1 MLRLEDY
8 ICHFK
13 KISSMKKITTLLSA
27 LLFFTIA
34 GITQNS
40 GSVILNKGQKY
51 LIENKFTAL
60 STQEMMGQSMES
72 KAEVFTSN
80 NIEVKD
86 IKDNNYHLTNT
97 FTKVTAVMSAM
108 GQDITFDSDKKE
120 DMNGEMGSSMKDII
134 NQPKNVL
141 VDKNG
146 KIIYSKKDT
155 TKLDTTS
162 KESAGGMM
170 SMMMEQLFGNPEE
183 TGFGLSEA
191 FMIVPSNAKQGF
203 SWSDSS
209 SKAGIKKSTTYTIKE
224 IKGSEAIVTISG
236 NLNADTKTEMQ
247 GMEISSKSSGKITG
261 EEIVDLK
268 TGLIK
273 LRTTTLESS
282 GNMEAMGQEI
292 PMTTRLTSV
301 STVKNL

>member
-1 MLRLEDY
+1 LP
-8 ICHFK
+8 K
-13 KISSMKKITTLLSA
+13 K
-27 LLFFTIA
+27 
-34 GITQNS
+34 S
-40 GSVILNKGQKY
+40 GSINLNKGQKFS
-51 LIENKFTAL
+51 IENKFTAL

-72 KAEVFTSN
+72 KADVFTSN

-97 FTKVTAVMSAM
+97 FTKVTAVMNAM
-108 GQDITFDSDKKE
+108 GQDINFDSDKKE
-120 DMNGEMGSSMKDII
+120 DMNGEMGSSMKSII
-134 NQPKNVL
+134 NQPKNIL
-141 VDKNG
+141 VDKTG
-146 KIIYSKKDT
+146 KIIRGNKDT
-155 TKLDTTS
+155 AKLDSAS

-170 SMMMEQLFGNPEE
+170 SMMMQQLFGNSEE

-209 SKAGIKKSTTYTIKE
+209 SKAGIKKSTTYTVKE

-247 GMEISSKSSGKITG
+247 GMEISNKSSGKITG

-268 TGLIK
+268 TGLVK
-273 LRTTTLESS
+273 KRTTILESS
-282 GNMEAMGQEI
+282 GNMQAMGQEI

>member
-1 MLRLEDY
+1 
-8 ICHFK
+8 
-13 KISSMKKITTLLSA
+13 MKKITILLSV
-27 LLFFTIA
+27 LLFFTITGFA
-34 GITQNS
+34 QKS
-40 GSVILNKGQKY
+40 GSINLNKGQKFS
-51 LIENKFTAL
+51 IENKVTAL

-72 KAEVFTSN
+72 KADVFTSN

-97 FTKVTAVMSAM
+97 FTKVTAVMNAM
-108 GQDITFDSDKKE
+108 GQDINFDSDKKE
-120 DMNGEMGSSMKDII
+120 DMNGEMGSSMKSII
-134 NQPKNVL
+134 NQPKNIL
-141 VDKNG
+141 VDKTG
-146 KIIYSKKDT
+146 KIITGNKDT
-155 TKLDTTS
+155 AKLDS
-162 KESAGGMM
+162 ASRESAGGMM
-170 SMMMEQLFGNPEE
+170 SMMMQQLFGNSEE

-209 SKAGIKKSTTYTIKE
+209 SKAGIKKSTTYTVKE

-247 GMEISSKSSGKITG
+247 GMEISNKSSGKITG

-268 TGLIK
+268 TGLVK
-273 LRTTTLESS
+273 KRTTTLESS
-282 GNMEAMGQEI
+282 GNMQAMGQEI

>member
-1 MLRLEDY
+1 
-8 ICHFK
+8 
-13 KISSMKKITTLLSA
+13 MKKITTLLFI
-27 LLFFTIA
+27 LLFFAIT
-34 GITQNS
+34 GFTQNS
-40 GSVILNKGQKY
+40 GSVILNKGQKF

-72 KAEVFTSN
+72 KADVFTSN

-86 IKDNNYHLTNT
+86 IKDNNYHLTST
-97 FTKVTAVMSAM
+97 FTKVTAVMNAM
-108 GQDITFDSDKKE
+108 GQDINFDSDNKE
-120 DMNGEMGSSMKDII
+120 DMNGEMGNSMKEII

-141 VDKNG
+141 VDKSG
-146 KIIYSKKDT
+146 KITYSKKDT
-155 TKLDTTS
+155 TKPDTTT
-162 KESAGGMM
+162 KESGGGMM

-183 TGFGLSEA
+183 SGFGLSEA
-191 FMIVPSNAKQGF
+191 FMIVPANATQGF

-209 SKAGIKKSTTYTIKE
+209 SKTGIKKSTTYTIKE
-224 IKGSEAIVTISG
+224 IKGSEAIVGISG

-282 GNMEAMGQEI
+282 GSMEAMGQEI